1 MTGNFLAGIVIG
13 VVEEVA
19 VGKKEE
25 EMNLP
30 HHAMIGGRN
39 HKVDETSVVAVVAAA
54 AAAAAVVVEEEEE
67 EVVATVEEVAGK
79 KAILRRWTGP
89 FPQQGMNVLNLS
101 CLVQAILVSILTN
114 MRTFPWRR
122 RETTYQITL
131 SV

>member
-39 HKVDETSVVAVVAAA
+39 HKVDETSVVAAA
-54 AAAAAVVVEEEEE
+54 AAAAAVVEEEE